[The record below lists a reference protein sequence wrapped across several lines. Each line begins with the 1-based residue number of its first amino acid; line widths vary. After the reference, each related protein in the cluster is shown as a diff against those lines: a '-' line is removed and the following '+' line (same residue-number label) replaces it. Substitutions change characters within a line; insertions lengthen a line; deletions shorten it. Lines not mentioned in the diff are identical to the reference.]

1 MYGGYHYANDEPTH
15 QRLPVHEKPAPP
27 HGYEPHHVLWDHNN
41 EIWYVNG
48 VDDNPE
54 LALYYD
60 PDENSWASL
69 GKLGSKIGAGA
80 AKFGEKAAAV
90 GKAAYK
96 AAPSAA

>member
-1 MYGGYHYANDEPTH
+1 MNDEPTI
-15 QRLPVHEKPAPP
+15 QRIPVREEPAPP
-27 HGYEPHHVLWDHNN
+27 LGYEPHHVLWDHNN

-69 GKLGSKIGAGA
+69 GKLGSQIA
-80 AKFGEKAAAV
+80 EV